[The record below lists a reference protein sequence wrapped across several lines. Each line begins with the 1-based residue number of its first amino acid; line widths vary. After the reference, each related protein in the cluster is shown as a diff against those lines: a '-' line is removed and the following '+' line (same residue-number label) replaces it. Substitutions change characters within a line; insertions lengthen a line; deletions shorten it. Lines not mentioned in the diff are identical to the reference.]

1 LFYLIAFLV
10 FAADQII
17 KLVVSSR
24 LAPARSIPVIK
35 GIFNLTLV
43 RNTGVAFGLF
53 PGQRMLLV
61 LIGIAVCAAV
71 IYFYSKIKRED
82 LLFKAYLAV
91 ILGGSLGN
99 LYDRIF
105 YGQVIDYLDFRVFPV
120 FNFADIAINL
130 GVLLVILDFILG
142 GQ

>member
-1 LFYLIAFLV
+1 MFYLIALLV
-10 FAADQII
+10 FVVDHLI
-17 KLVVSSR
+17 KSAV
-24 LAPARSIPVIK
+24 LAGIAPSRSIPVIK
-35 GIFNLTLV
+35 GILYLTYV

-53 PGQRMLLV
+53 PGQRLILV

-71 IYFYSKIKRED
+71 VYFYAKIKKED
-82 LLFKAYLAV
+82 IFFKVYLAI

-99 LYDRIF
+99 LCDRVF
-105 YGQVIDYLDFRVFPV
+105 LGHVIDYLDFRVFPV

-130 GVLLVILDFILG
+130 GVFLIILDYVFG